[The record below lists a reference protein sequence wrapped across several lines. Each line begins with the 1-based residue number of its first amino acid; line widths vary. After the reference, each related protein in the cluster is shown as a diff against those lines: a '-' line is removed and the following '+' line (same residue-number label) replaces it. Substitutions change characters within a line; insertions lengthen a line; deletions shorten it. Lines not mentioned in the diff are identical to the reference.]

1 MSLTRFKVIT
11 LVAVTTATLCK
22 LTPILLTLT
31 DVGVAKCLYF
41 MFITVTND
49 IRNVFKTL
57 RFETVLLKTT
67 KLQLKSFVKCVDL
80 QHLWSSRFLKSES
93 FVEP

>member
-57 RFETVLLKTT
+57 RFVFNLKKFIELSCQT
-67 KLQLKSFVKCVDL
+67 D
-80 QHLWSSRFLKSES
+80 
-93 FVEP
+93 